1 MITVTY
7 RFPAGADAK
16 KLATVIAVGQ
26 TVGSWGAEF
35 SHRAQSMAAHTAKV
49 LDITPQ
55 ADGTHLAR
63 IGFPRINT
71 ENDIASLLTMI
82 FGKFSLAGPARV
94 MAIDLPED
102 FGTTAKF
109 GIEGIRRALQVF
121 DRPFVMAI
129 FKPALGLSASDH
141 AELLSQVAPEGLDII
156 KDDEINFDLRTAP
169 TLERVKACFPVLE
182 ELRQRQGRDLLYAVN
197 ISGRAH
203 EIIDHARRLQD
214 AGANALLLNVL
225 CYGYPML
232 EALASHP
239 DVQVPIFA
247 HPALAGAIGGATDG
261 SSDYGIDYSVLLG
274 TLMTY
279 GGADAVL
286 VPAHYGSL
294 PFAADTE
301 FRIRDILRNTPA
313 GRPSVLPVPSAGV
326 TPGITRRALN
336 DYGNDVA
343 LNAGSAIFD
352 HPMGAAAGVR
362 AFFQAL
368 EAVSQDIPLTPEAIS
383 QAELKTALEKWGG
396 D

>member
-1 MITVTY
+1 MITVSY
-7 RFPAGADAK
+7 RFPAGADAA
-16 KLATVIAVGQ
+16 KLAKVIAIGQ

-35 SHRAQSMAAHTAKV
+35 SHRAQAMAAHTAQV
-49 LDITPQ
+49 LDIQPQ
-55 ADGTHLAR
+55 ADGSHIAR

-94 MAIDLPED
+94 MAIELPD
-102 FGTTAKF
+102 DYGTGAKF
-109 GIEGIRRALQVF
+109 GIEGIRAKLEVH
-121 DRPFVMAI
+121 DRPLIMAI
-129 FKPALGLSASDH
+129 FKPALGLSAQDH
-141 AELLSQVAPEGLDII
+141 ADLLSQVAPEGLDLI

-169 TLERVKACFPVLE
+169 TLDRVKACHRVLE
-182 ELRQRQGRDLLYAVN
+182 ELRQKQGRDLLYAVN
-197 ISGRAH
+197 ISGRADQ
-203 EIIDHARRLQD
+203 IVDTARRLQD

-225 CYGYPML
+225 CFGYSVL
-232 EALASHP
+232 EALAAHP
-239 DVQVPIFA
+239 DVEVPIFA
-247 HPALAGAIGGATDG
+247 HPALSGAIGGATDG

-274 TLMTY
+274 TLMAY

-294 PFAADTE
+294 PFAAQSE
-301 FRIRDILRNTPA
+301 FRIRDILRNPPA
-313 GRPSVLPVPSAGV
+313 GRRKVLPVPSAGV
-326 TPGITRRALN
+326 TPGITRRALA

-352 HPMGAAAGVR
+352 HPLGAAAGVR

-368 EAVSQDIPLTPEAIS
+368 DAVKHQRPLNAAVDHPR
-383 QAELKTALEKWGG
+383 ELKTALEKWGG